1 MPSDTLPFIEQ
12 WLYARRFGTTCFFQQ
27 WRNAPLAVCQ
37 FVCHRICL
45 AAHERPATLAA
56 LHMNDTNTAEAPS
69 AHERR
74 DVCSL
79 RDLSPSQWKSGIA
92 AWLGW
97 LFDGLDMHIYTLVA
111 TAFVAILL
119 NASTFRS
126 EFAKLDASGNGH
138 IEAAEWTL
146 AEPLPQLD
154 HNRDGAISREE
165 YDVFAARSHTGDAA
179 TKQKSS
185 WIQAAFLIGWALGG
199 GFFGRLGDVLG
210 RTRALSLT
218 VLTYA
223 LFTGLSFFAQEWWH
237 LLIFRFLAALG
248 IGGEWAVGSTLLA
261 ETWPKKWRPWTA
273 AVLQTGVN
281 LGVITAC
288 IAGVLLQGQHPRW
301 IFLIGVLPALLVF
314 WIRRHVPEPETWSS
328 AAAATE
334 KPRVIHLFRG
344 ETRRVTLA
352 SILVCA
358 LTLTGWWAFMFWQ
371 AQHVRNLDTVK
382 AMSASERDSLVSVT
396 FALIIGISIVGNF
409 AAGAL
414 ARWLGY
420 KRALMVMF
428 GGFFVTF
435 LATFGPEHSLTALT
449 RFWLPAVGF
458 WSGVFGLFT
467 MLLPPLFPTLLR
479 TTGAGFSYNIGRIA
493 AAVGTVFAAQITQG
507 GNFRQTL
514 LYTGFLF
521 LIAIPCVALLPTERD
536 ERSTAGPPL
545 D

>member
-1 MPSDTLPFIEQ
+1 MNSPRQTADEAVHVQETTDV
-12 WLYARRFGTTCFFQQ
+12 RR
-27 WRNAPLAVCQ
+27 
-37 FVCHRICL
+37 
-45 AAHERPATLAA
+45 
-56 LHMNDTNTAEAPS
+56 
-69 AHERR
+69 
-74 DVCSL
+74 L

-119 NASTFRS
+119 NAGTFRTD
-126 EFAKLDASGNGH
+126 FATLDLDRNGA
-138 IEAAEWTL
+138 ITAAEWKL
-146 AEPLPQLD
+146 EESLSSVD
-154 HNRDGAISREE
+154 RNSNGAVSLEE
-165 YDVFAARSHTGDAA
+165 FQVFEARKHTGDNA
-179 TKQKSS
+179 TRQKSS

-199 GFFGRLGDVLG
+199 GFFGRLGDILG

-261 ETWPKKWRPWTA
+261 ETWPRKWRPWTA

-281 LGVITAC
+281 LGVIAAC
-288 IAGVLLQGQHPRW
+288 IAGIVLQGQHPRW
-301 IFLIGVLPALLVF
+301 IFLIGVVPALLVF
-314 WIRRHVPEPETWSS
+314 WIRRHVPEPATWK
-328 AAAATE
+328 AAAAGSE

-344 ETRRVTLA
+344 ATLRITLV
-352 SILVCA
+352 SITICA

-371 AQHVRNLDTVK
+371 AQHVRSLPEVV
-382 AMSASERDSLVSVT
+382 AMSAAARDSLVSTT
-396 FALIIGISIVGNF
+396 FALLIGVSIVGNF
-409 AAGAL
+409 VAGAFAAL
-414 ARWLGY
+414 WGY
-420 KRALMVMF
+420 KRALMIMF
-428 GGFFVTF
+428 AGFFLTF
-435 LATFGPEHSLTALT
+435 LATFGLDHPLGILT

-479 TTGAGFSYNIGRIA
+479 TTGAGFCYNIGRIA
-493 AAVGTVFAAQITQG
+493 AAVGTVFAAEITRS

-521 LIAIPCVALLPTERD
+521 LIAIPFVALLPLPSD
-536 ERSTAGPPL
+536 ARSTAGPPL